1 MARAP
6 KGEPWPGVFVSALL
20 FDLGKVLDFSGPQL
34 AARKTKRLAEVLS
47 KVSVISVPPLLS
59 VWREAL
65 LLFCQGNPGW
75 RGRLG
80 EVMVYLHGHGRDSG
94 P

>member
-1 MARAP
+1 MS
-6 KGEPWPGVFVSALL
+6 PGLEVLSQLYCL
-20 FDLGKVLDFSGPQL
+20 TLEKVLDFSGPQL